1 MTTIIMLLE
10 DIWGN
15 LVRHLA
21 IGSRVEARLDGF
33 AKSAIA

>member
-1 MTTIIMLLE
+1 MLLE
-10 DIWGN
+10 YIWGN

-21 IGSRVEARLDGF
+21 MGSRVKASLDGF